1 MEDECDGLG
10 SGVCSGADRP
20 KTKYCIDTIG
30 KLVVIVVRC
39 AVDKFMDEA
48 TGSGL
53 QEREGEGERVP
64 LFREMAK
71 GSMTDPLC
79 VAISSNT

>member
-1 MEDECDGLG
+1 MRRSRIWCLFRG
-10 SGVCSGADRP
+10 RQ
-20 KTKYCIDTIG
+20 TKDKVLCRYTIG
-30 KLVVIVVRC
+30 KLVVIVVRY

-53 QEREGEGERVP
+53 QEREGKGKRVP
-64 LFREMAK
+64 LFLEMAK

-79 VAISSNT
+79 VVISSNT